1 MENKYILIKEIA
13 EDFVF
18 QTYNN
23 EIPDGY
29 CFSLCYPLSI
39 LFSLMEIEH
48 EITIGKS
55 RKNNIEVSHFWITF
69 DNNGII
75 LDPTIKHFNQ
85 NESSVYLGDIQKNET
100 TNRYVKIENKGD
112 EIFPNIYEL
121 WANLLYQHKHRIP
134 LPIDLEK
141 KLITLNVAAS
151 QVLFYY
157 INKLGLK
164 EMLLKSKYGLSYFK
178 PISFV
183 CNQHNLVDEIL
194 ICLNQPSLKYK
205 DEIIELGKIA

>member
-29 CFSLCYPLSI
+29 SFSLCYPLSI
-39 LFSLMEIEH
+39 LCSLMEIEH

-75 LDPTIKHFNQ
+75 LDPTIKQFNQ
-85 NESSVYLGDIQKNET
+85 NESSVYLGNIQKNET
-100 TNRYVKIENKGD
+100 TNRYIKIENNGD
-112 EIFPNIYEL
+112 ESFRNIYEL
-121 WANLLYQHKHRIP
+121 WANLLYQHKHRIL
-134 LPIDLEK
+134 LPIELEK
-141 KLITLNVAAS
+141 KLTTLNVAAS

-183 CNQHNLVDEIL
+183 FNQNNLVDEIL
-194 ICLNQPSLKYK
+194 ICLNQTSLKYK
-205 DEIIELGKIA
+205 DEIIELGKIP